1 MRRSRFVLVSL
12 VILLIAFASL
22 LHADKKKKASILIRP
37 DQSFEIPDAP
47 QAFAT
52 AARRT
57 CANDLWGTAVATAM
71 KGQELAFLAR
81 EVSFKLA
88 GGDACLPTLPEFDVL
103 RKSVE
108 GDYSL
113 GNGRH
118 YRIRLELTPG
128 APSSADPLAIEL
140 HEKRPPIVIYSGQPL
155 LLYGITYDEHILNNL
170 RKELW
175 ITELRLV
182 NPGAAVGSEARIV
195 KFKRDD
201 PRLADIQGVIKVTV
215 TPMTL
220 GQLES
225 R

>member
-1 MRRSRFVLVSL
+1 MKSKPIVVW
-12 VILLIAFASL
+12 LIAFLTFASL
-22 LHADKKKKASILIRP
+22 LHADKKKKAVVLIRP

-47 QAFAT
+47 KTYAVSK
-52 AARRT
+52 RG
-57 CANDLWGTAVATAM
+57 CANDVWGASVATVLKA
-71 KGQELAFLAR
+71 QDVELAAKDISL
-81 EVSFKLA
+81 KLA
-88 GGDACLPTLPEFDVL
+88 GGDACMPALPEFDIL

-108 GDYSL
+108 GDYPF
-113 GNGRH
+113 GNGRR
-118 YRIRLELTPG
+118 YRIRPEFTPG
-128 APSSADPLAIEL
+128 APATADPLAVEL
-140 HEKRPPIVIYSGQPL
+140 YAKRPLIFIFKGRPL

-182 NPGAAVGSEARIV
+182 DPAASVGSEARIV

-201 PRLADIQGVIKVTV
+201 PRLADIEGVIKVVV
-215 TPMTL
+215 TPLVM